1 MSARWR
7 GTLVYLG
14 SLAVIGAAAFAKYGG
29 VLGPD
34 AQGATTA
41 FASASSSATASP
53 APSPD
58 RSQRARPK
66 ATDKSG
72 TRDGSTDK
80 AAAESTD
87 KATAEAEPPET
98 DAPPPEEDAPPPEEV
113 VVTGAVA
120 SSIRGPVQVAVTFE
134 GDRIVDVITIQAGTD
149 HPESVRLN
157 EEALPI
163 LRQEALAAQSA
174 QIDTVSGATYTSE
187 GYRTSLQSAIDQYG

>member
-1 MSARWR
+1 
-7 GTLVYLG
+7 
-14 SLAVIGAAAFAKYGG
+14 VIGAAAFAKYGG

-34 AQGATTA
+34 TQGATTA
-41 FASASSSATASP
+41 SASASSSATASLT
-53 APSPD
+53 PSPD
-58 RSQRARPK
+58 RSQHARPK

-72 TRDGSTDK
+72 TTNGSTDK

-87 KATAEAEPPET
+87 KATDETEPPET
-98 DAPPPEEDAPPPEEV
+98 DAPPPEEDAPPPEQV
-113 VVTGAVA
+113 TITGAEA

-149 HPESVRLN
+149 ARESIRIN
-157 EEALPI
+157 DEALPI
-163 LRQEALAAQSA
+163 LRQEVLAAQSA

>member
-7 GTLVYLG
+7 GTVVYIG
-14 SLAVIGAAAFAKYGG
+14 SLVVIGAAAFAKYGG
-29 VLGPD
+29 VLGQD
-34 AQGATTA
+34 TQGATTA

-53 APSPD
+53 EPSPD
-58 RSQRARPK
+58 RSQRARPQ

-72 TRDGSTDK
+72 STDET
-80 AAAESTD
+80 AAESAD

-98 DAPPPEEDAPPPEEV
+98 EAPAPPPEEDPPAPEQV
-113 VVTGAVA
+113 TITGAEA

-149 HPESVRLN
+149 ARESIRIN
-157 EEALPI
+157 DEALPI

-174 QIDTVSGATYTSE
+174 QIDTVSGATYTSD
-187 GYRTSLQSAIDQYG
+187 GYRTSLQSAIDQNG

>member
-72 TRDGSTDK
+72 TRDG
-80 AAAESTD
+80 STD